1 MIFRNI
7 IRLILLLVVPVIIAD
22 AQEIAPRDP
31 AALLHLIEHCVNH
44 GDPVATVEKLT
55 LFLGKPSG
63 VSVPTVSSETHF
75 QKEKHSRI
83 KQFYADVL
91 REVGLFILENPRA
104 FPQGLPSLATLQ
116 HRERLG
122 PLFEALT
129 PYWHIRVSLR
139 QTLGSL
145 DPLIT
150 ADWME
155 AAKQADAWQWI
166 HMVRGLRG
174 EMQTMLSEYEKADDD
189 TSIYKLGEL
198 LGRSPELSQS
208 IIPESCTTRTL
219 ALLFAAALNDGNWEL
234 DEIFP
239 VIMKL
244 DEWEKSRPGLR
255 QQVAEMTARHSVLPW
270 CDVVT
275 LFRAGQR
282 EEAVR
287 LLQTLPT
294 VYQELL
300 PRYAGKTDMMQRY
313 EEEDVRLR
321 ARLLQILF
329 SSQDCPEEA
338 LPALA
343 RTMPI
348 NLLMGTVKVMLRCD
362 NRDPE
367 ELWRG
372 TLLLSELANRQDR
385 PANLQEVLRFHQ
397 SDIQRVKNLF
407 SQAKQEDRAD
417 AYSKAMERIAD

>member
-7 IRLILLLVVPVIIAD
+7 IQLIFSLAMGSICAH
-22 AQEIAPRDP
+22 AEEIAPRDP

-44 GDPVATVEKLT
+44 GDPVATVEKLKI
-55 LFLGKPSG
+55 FVGKPSG
-63 VSVPTVSSETHF
+63 VSIPTVSTETYF

-116 HRERLG
+116 HPERLA
-122 PLFEALT
+122 PLFEAMT
-129 PYWHIRVSLR
+129 PYPHISVSL
-139 QTLGSL
+139 QKTLGPL

-174 EMQTMLSEYEKADDD
+174 EMQTMLSEYEKANDD
-189 TSIYKLGEL
+189 TSIHKLGEL

-208 IIPESCTTRTL
+208 MIPESCKPRTL
-219 ALLFAAALNDGNWEL
+219 ALLFAAALSGNLEL

-255 QQVAEMTARHSVLPW
+255 QQVAEMTARQGIIPW
-270 CDVVT
+270 CDVVK
-275 LFRAGQR
+275 LFRAGER

-294 VYQELL
+294 VYQEML
-300 PRYAGKTDMMQRY
+300 PRYAGKIDMVQRY
-313 EEEDVRLR
+313 EELDVRLR
-321 ARLLQILF
+321 AHLLQILL
-329 SSQDCPEEA
+329 STQDCPDEA

-348 NLLMGTVKVMLRCD
+348 NLLIGTVKIMLRYD

-372 TLLLSELANRQDR
+372 TLLLSELVNRQDR
-385 PANLQEVLRFHQ
+385 PKNLRTTLRFHE

-407 SQAKQEDRAD
+407 AQTKQEERA
-417 AYSKAMERIAD
+417 AAFSKAIERIAD

>member
-7 IRLILLLVVPVIIAD
+7 IRLILLLIVLVIIAD
-22 AQEIAPRDP
+22 AEEIAPRDP
-31 AALLHLIEHCVNH
+31 EALMHLIEDCVYH
-44 GDPVATVEKLT
+44 GDPVVTVEKLT

-63 VSVPTVSSETHF
+63 VSVPTVSSETYF
-75 QKEKHSRI
+75 QKEKHFRI

-104 FPQGLPSLATLQ
+104 FPQGLPSLVTLQ
-116 HRERLG
+116 HRERLA

-129 PYWHIRVSLR
+129 PYPHLNAPLQ
-139 QTLGSL
+139 QTLGPL
-145 DPLIT
+145 NPLIT
-150 ADWME
+150 ADWIE
-155 AAKQADAWQWI
+155 AARQADAWQWI
-166 HMVRGLRG
+166 HTLRGLRG
-174 EMQTMLSEYEKADDD
+174 EMQMMLSEYEKAGDD
-189 TSIYKLGEL
+189 TSIHKLGEL
-198 LGRSPELSQS
+198 LGIYPELSQS

-219 ALLFAAALNDGNWEL
+219 ALLFGAALSDGNLEL

-239 VIMKL
+239 VIIKL

-255 QQVAEMTARHSVLPW
+255 QQVAEMTARQVAIPW
-270 CDVVT
+270 CDVVK

-287 LLQTLPT
+287 LLYTLPT
-294 VYQELL
+294 VYLEVL
-300 PRYAGKTDMMQRY
+300 PRYAGKIDMVQRY

-321 ARLLQILF
+321 ARLLQILL
-329 SSQDCPEEA
+329 SSQDCPDEA

-348 NLLMGTVKVMLRCD
+348 NLLMGTVKVMLRYD
-362 NRDPE
+362 NNDPE

-372 TLLLSELANRQDR
+372 TLLLSELVNRQDR
-385 PANLQEVLRFHQ
+385 PENLRDALRFHQ
-397 SDIQRVKNLF
+397 SDIQRVKDLF